1 MLNDFYASRSNA
13 FVDGLKLYAN
23 CNNRHSSKANS
34 LAYIV
39 IEELNNFKTSK
50 RIESEPLL
58 DDNIK
63 MVAFNFGKQ
72 NGQQSFFKLIVNIYN
87 LIGTKRLFVDKIH
100 DMIREHNYKDVSES
114 LIHHRLVS
122 FNWIPNRFAGLPNC
136 TRTAIARRVQPFW
149 LSISADTARQN

>member
-1 MLNDFYASRSNA
+1 MLNEFYASRSNA

-39 IEELNNFKTSK
+39 IEELNNFKLSK

-72 NGQQSFFKLIVNIYN
+72 NGQQIFFKMIVTIYN
-87 LIGTKRLFVDKIH
+87 LIGTKRLFVDKIR

-114 LIHHRLVS
+114 LIHQWLRK
-122 FNWIPNRFAGLPNC
+122 FKRIPN
-136 TRTAIARRVQPFW
+136 
-149 LSISADTARQN
+149 

>member
-1 MLNDFYASRSNA
+1 MLNEFYASRSNA

-23 CNNRHSSKANS
+23 CNNRHASKANS

-39 IEELNNFKTSK
+39 IEELNNFKVSK

-72 NGQQSFFKLIVNIYN
+72 NGQQTFFKMIVTIYN
-87 LIGTKRLFVDKIH
+87 LIGTKRLFVDKIR

-114 LIHHRLVS
+114 FIHQWLRKI
-122 FNWIPNRFAGLPNC
+122 NPIPN
-136 TRTAIARRVQPFW
+136 
-149 LSISADTARQN
+149 